1 MAMWFD
7 AKAALAAIEGAG
19 ARPVAPSPG
28 AIRAIRANPPAA
40 DPPRLARIARLARP
54 EPAAPRSAPR
64 ANPQEDAAAL
74 ADALRLHGPM
84 TQGAAALALG
94 WGATR
99 AWQAE
104 AQLRAAGMVRLDGW
118 GRAVIKGPHGR

>member
-28 AIRAIRANPPAA
+28 ANRANRANPPAA
-40 DPPRLARIARLARP
+40 DPPRLAQIARLAP
-54 EPAAPRSAPR
+54 PDSAAPPSAPHAR
-64 ANPQEDAAAL
+64 PQKDAAAL
-74 ADALRLHGPM
+74 ADALRFHGPM
-84 TQGAAALALG
+84 TQGAAALVLG

-99 AWQAE
+99 AWRAE
-104 AQLRAAGMVRLDGW
+104 AQLRAARTVQIDGW

>member
-1 MAMWFD
+1 MWFD

-19 ARPVAPSPG
+19 ARPDPSPPG
-28 AIRAIRANPPAA
+28 ANRAIRANPPAA
-40 DPPRLARIARLARP
+40 DPPQLARLARP
-54 EPAAPRSAPR
+54 EPAAPPSKPHAG
-64 ANPQEDAAAL
+64 PQEDADALTAAL
-74 ADALRLHGPM
+74 RFHGPM

-104 AQLRAAGMVRLDGW
+104 AQLRATGTVRLDGW
-118 GRAVIKGPHGR
+118 GRAVIEGPHGR

>member
-7 AKAALAAIEGAG
+7 AKAALAASEGSG
-19 ARPVAPSPG
+19 ARPDPPSPG
-28 AIRAIRANPPAA
+28 AIRANPPAA
-40 DPPRLARIARLARP
+40 DPPRLARIARS
-54 EPAAPRSAPR
+54 EPAAPPSAPS

-84 TQGAAALALG
+84 TQGAVALALG

-99 AWQAE
+99 AWRTE
-104 AQLRAAGMVRLDGW
+104 ARLRATGKVRMDAW
-118 GRAVIKGPHGR
+118 GRAVIEG